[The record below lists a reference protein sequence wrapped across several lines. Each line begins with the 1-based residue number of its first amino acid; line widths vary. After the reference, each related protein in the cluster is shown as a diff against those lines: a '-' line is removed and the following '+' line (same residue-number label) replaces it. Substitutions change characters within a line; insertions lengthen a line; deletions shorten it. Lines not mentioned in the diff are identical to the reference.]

1 MDRWRRR
8 GELAKELGI
17 TVPTV
22 KYYTHFGLFPVD
34 KRTPHGQFLYD
45 LESIR
50 RRFLRIRELK
60 EKRLTMQEIKD
71 RLQIEHLIA
80 D

>member
-1 MDRWRRR
+1 MRR
-8 GELAKELGI
+8 GDLAKELGI

-22 KYYTHFGLFPVD
+22 KYYTSFGLFPVQ

-45 LESIR
+45 PENIR

-71 RLQIEHLIA
+71 RLQIENLIA
-80 D
+80 E